1 MASFYEF
8 ILYVEYNEEVEKKTK
23 SLINMTNNLYRVKQW
38 TDLDTKDEN
47 VKMREI
53 IFESSY
59 NIYDQIIEKF
69 KDEKIN
75 KLYDILNDEKVSKTL
90 IFDDTHH
97 NVERLNDELRSRG
110 FDSEAIHGGK
120 SQAQRQRAL
129 KKFKDSNVK
138 VLVATDVAARGI
150 DVSDITHVVNFSLP
164 QTYQDYVHRIG
175 RAGRAGR
182 VGHALT
188 FVEQRRNY

>member
-75 KLYDILNDEKVSKTL
+75 KVLGY
-90 IFDDTHH
+90 
-97 NVERLNDELRSRG
+97 
-110 FDSEAIHGGK
+110 
-120 SQAQRQRAL
+120 
-129 KKFKDSNVK
+129 VK
-138 VLVATDVAARGI
+138 NQI
-150 DVSDITHVVNFSLP
+150 
-164 QTYQDYVHRIG
+164 YY
-175 RAGRAGR
+175 
-182 VGHALT
+182 
-188 FVEQRRNY
+188 

>member
-75 KLYDILNDEKVSKTL
+75 KVLGY
-90 IFDDTHH
+90 
-97 NVERLNDELRSRG
+97 
-110 FDSEAIHGGK
+110 
-120 SQAQRQRAL
+120 
-129 KKFKDSNVK
+129 VK
-138 VLVATDVAARGI
+138 
-150 DVSDITHVVNFSLP
+150 N
-164 QTYQDYVHRIG
+164 
-175 RAGRAGR
+175 
-182 VGHALT
+182 HAFLL
-188 FVEQRRNY
+188 